1 MHYFLLIENSNNKHG
16 NKIYSNMYE
25 QNLGVMKLPTL
36 VLHRI
41 DQQLKTRGRQALEE
55 LENSNSQI

>member
-1 MHYFLLIENSNNKHG
+1 
-16 NKIYSNMYE
+16 MYK
-25 QNLGVMKLPTL
+25 QNFGVMKLPKL

-41 DQQLKTRGRQALEE
+41 DQQLKTKNGKLQK